1 MQGIPSGSDAADAA
15 DAADTSPVRRIRL
28 VAGRDRPRRRIAA
41 ACGAGVG
48 MAAGVL
54 LAAAVLVR
62 SRRTSEI
69 SIWAVATKPPDDH
82 LGVSTLV
89 TTVAPDALGL
99 SSSGPDAEY
108 FGMRNQVEGISFVG

>member
-1 MQGIPSGSDAADAA
+1 LRCGRGDGGGGAPGRRGASAFASHLGDLDLGS
-15 DAADTSPVRRIRL
+15 
-28 VAGRDRPRRRIAA
+28 RDEA
-41 ACGAGVG
+41 
-48 MAAGVL
+48 
-54 LAAAVLVR
+54 
-62 SRRTSEI
+62 
-69 SIWAVATKPPDDH
+69 PDDH